1 MKLKEDLLKACYD
14 YANLRLAKYKNE
26 IEIIKE
32 SIENNDKG
40 SDEDDDSGNGK
51 LFIDLEKN
59 VEHLN
64 DALKAFDTLK
74 MISSKIASN
83 TVVLGSVVKTTNNN
97 FYISISAGKIDID
110 GSTSYIAISRNSPI
124 GLLLK
129 NKQKGESIEFNGNTF
144 KILEVI

>member
-51 LFIDLEKN
+51 LFIDLEK
-59 VEHLN
+59 
-64 DALKAFDTLK
+64 
-74 MISSKIASN
+74 MWN
-83 TVVLGSVVKTTNNN
+83 T
-97 FYISISAGKIDID
+97 
-110 GSTSYIAISRNSPI
+110 
-124 GLLLK
+124 
-129 NKQKGESIEFNGNTF
+129 
-144 KILEVI
+144 

>member
-14 YANLRLAKYKNE
+14 YANLRLAKYRNE

-32 SIENNDKG
+32 SIESNDKG
-40 SDEDDDSGNGK
+40 TDDDDDSGNGK

-74 MISSKIASN
+74 LISPKIVSN
-83 TVVLGSVVKTTNNN
+83 SVVLGSVVKTTNNN
-97 FYISISAGKIDID
+97 FYISIGAGKIDID
-110 GSTSYIAISRNSPI
+110 DSTSYFAISRNSPI

-129 NKQKGESIEFNGNTF
+129 NKQKGDSIEFNGNTF